1 MNRSQ
6 MQRGQVSAEAA
17 ETYDAMFVP
26 ALFQPWAP
34 RVADAAGVNAGE
46 SVADI
51 ACGTGVLARE
61 LARRVGPAG
70 SVVGIDNNPGMLA
83 VARRQAP
90 DIEWRE
96 ARAEALPLPDASL
109 HAVLSQFGLMFFDD
123 RVAALDEMWRV
134 LRPSGR
140 LAIAVWDSLEH
151 SPGYRLLARL
161 LRELFGD
168 DAAASLDAPF
178 CLGDIQVLRGLLSA
192 SRIRDA
198 HIATHAGEARYPSLE
213 AWIVM
218 NVKGWT
224 LGGMLDDR
232 QLERLLSRARQ
243 TLHGFVAGDGS
254 VHVPTPAHIVTAT
267 RA

>member
-34 RVADAAGVNAGE
+34 RVANAAAVHSGE

-96 ARAEALPLPDASL
+96 ARAEALPLPDAS
-109 HAVLSQFGLMFFDD
+109 G
-123 RVAALDEMWRV
+123 
-134 LRPSGR
+134 
-140 LAIAVWDSLEH
+140 
-151 SPGYRLLARL
+151 
-161 LRELFGD
+161 
-168 DAAASLDAPF
+168 
-178 CLGDIQVLRGLLSA
+178 
-192 SRIRDA
+192 
-198 HIATHAGEARYPSLE
+198 
-213 AWIVM
+213 
-218 NVKGWT
+218 
-224 LGGMLDDR
+224 
-232 QLERLLSRARQ
+232 
-243 TLHGFVAGDGS
+243 
-254 VHVPTPAHIVTAT
+254 
-267 RA
+267 